1 MPARRSD
8 TKSYRLVD
16 IGRRYL
22 RVGAGGVDTAY
33 GRRLIVNTNAVAAV
47 FFVAILAHAVILISP
62 PVDMPQAAAVAL
74 LTALS
79 LIAVPWL
86 NARGRHRVAPLL
98 AIGISIA
105 GLLAEIVFFDGVAL
119 SLHFNF
125 LLIAG
130 LAVIFVGLDKPLRLA
145 AVLSLNLSLFLL
157 CETGVIANI
166 NRTVV
171 IGDDAVRLLR
181 FTTILSVVITVSVF
195 LVLSERT
202 ARRSE
207 TALERLAAT
216 DSLTGIPNRMS
227 FINATRR
234 EIARTERTGE
244 SLALMVMDIDYF
256 KRINDTHGHPVGDDV
271 LRIVGQ
277 GLASL
282 LRSQDL
288 VARVGGEE
296 FAICCS
302 GTEGQ
307 SLLELCERIRRHFG
321 ESVVRTYRGDVS
333 LTVSIGVAEREPG
346 EPYEALFARAD
357 AALYASKRGG
367 RNQVTAAAVAAQPV
381 VQERSSAAG
390 GGGASPAPGP
400 NNFSRIVPGVCRV
413 L

>member
-145 AVLSLNLSLFLL
+145 AVLSLNLLLFLL

-234 EIARTERTGE
+234 EIARTERAGE

-381 VQERSSAAG
+381 VQERNSAAG
-390 GGGASPAPGP
+390 
-400 NNFSRIVPGVCRV
+400 
-413 L
+413 

>member
-145 AVLSLNLSLFLL
+145 AVLSLNLLLFLL

-390 GGGASPAPGP
+390 
-400 NNFSRIVPGVCRV
+400 
-413 L
+413 

>member
-47 FFVAILAHAVILISP
+47 FFVAILAHALILISP

-130 LAVIFVGLDKPLRLA
+130 LAVIFVGLDKPLRLG
-145 AVLSLNLSLFLL
+145 AVLSLNLLLFLL

-234 EIARTERTGE
+234 EIARTERAGE

-390 GGGASPAPGP
+390 
-400 NNFSRIVPGVCRV
+400 
-413 L
+413 

>member
-1 MPARRSD
+1 MGMPARRPD

-22 RVGAGGVDTAY
+22 RIGAGDVDTAY

-47 FFVAILAHAVILISP
+47 FFVAILAHALILILS

-145 AVLSLNLSLFLL
+145 AVLSLNLLLFLL

-227 FINATRR
+227 FINAARR
-234 EIARTERTGE
+234 EIARTERAGE

-357 AALYASKRGG
+357 AALYASKRSG

-381 VQERSSAAG
+381 VQERNSAAG
-390 GGGASPAPGP
+390 
-400 NNFSRIVPGVCRV
+400 
-413 L
+413 

>member
-130 LAVIFVGLDKPLRLA
+130 LAVIFVGLDKPLRLG
-145 AVLSLNLSLFLL
+145 AVLSLNLLLFLL
-157 CETGVIANI
+157 SETGVIANI

-227 FINATRR
+227 FINAARR
-234 EIARTERTGE
+234 EIARTERAGE

-381 VQERSSAAG
+381 VQERNSAAG
-390 GGGASPAPGP
+390 
-400 NNFSRIVPGVCRV
+400 
-413 L
+413 

>member
-1 MPARRSD
+1 MGMPARRPD

-16 IGRRYL
+16 LGRRYL
-22 RVGAGGVDTAY
+22 RIGAGGVDTAY

-47 FFVAILAHAVILISP
+47 FFVAILAHALILISP

-130 LAVIFVGLDKPLRLA
+130 LAVIFVGLDKPLRLG
-145 AVLSLNLSLFLL
+145 AVLSLNLLLFLL

-234 EIARTERTGE
+234 EIARTERAGE

-390 GGGASPAPGP
+390 
-400 NNFSRIVPGVCRV
+400 
-413 L
+413 

>member
-1 MPARRSD
+1 MGMPARRPD

-16 IGRRYL
+16 LGRRYL
-22 RVGAGGVDTAY
+22 RIGAGGVDTAY

-47 FFVAILAHAVILISP
+47 FFVAILAHALILISP

-130 LAVIFVGLDKPLRLA
+130 LAVIFVGLDKPLRLG
-145 AVLSLNLSLFLL
+145 AVLSLNLLLFLL

-234 EIARTERTGE
+234 EIARTERAGE

-367 RNQVTAAAVAAQPV
+367 RNQVTAAAAAAQPV

-390 GGGASPAPGP
+390 
-400 NNFSRIVPGVCRV
+400 
-413 L
+413 

>member
-1 MPARRSD
+1 MGMPARRPD

-16 IGRRYL
+16 LGRRYL
-22 RVGAGGVDTAY
+22 RIGAGGVDTAY

-47 FFVAILAHAVILISP
+47 FFVAILAHALILISP

-130 LAVIFVGLDKPLRLA
+130 LAVIFVGLDKPLRLG
-145 AVLSLNLSLFLL
+145 AVLSLNLLLFLL

-181 FTTILSVVITVSVF
+181 YTTILSVVITVSVF

-234 EIARTERTGE
+234 EIARTERAGE

-381 VQERSSAAG
+381 VQERNSAAG
-390 GGGASPAPGP
+390 
-400 NNFSRIVPGVCRV
+400 
-413 L
+413 

>member
-1 MPARRSD
+1 MRTALCAQGSAWSGLGGMGMPARRPD

-16 IGRRYL
+16 LGRRYL
-22 RVGAGGVDTAY
+22 RIGAGGVDTAY

-130 LAVIFVGLDKPLRLA
+130 LAVIFVGLDKPLRLG
-145 AVLSLNLSLFLL
+145 AVLSLNLLLFLL
-157 CETGVIANI
+157 CETGMIANI

-234 EIARTERTGE
+234 EIARTERAGE

-307 SLLELCERIRRHFG
+307 SLMELCERIRRHFG

-381 VQERSSAAG
+381 VQERNSAAG
-390 GGGASPAPGP
+390 
-400 NNFSRIVPGVCRV
+400 
-413 L
+413 

>member
-130 LAVIFVGLDKPLRLA
+130 LAVIFVGLDKPLRLG
-145 AVLSLNLSLFLL
+145 AVLSLNLLLFLL
-157 CETGVIANI
+157 CETGVIAHI

-234 EIARTERTGE
+234 EIARTERAGE

-381 VQERSSAAG
+381 VQERNSAAG
-390 GGGASPAPGP
+390 
-400 NNFSRIVPGVCRV
+400 
-413 L
+413 